1 MIHLQTKPKEQQ
13 FDTLEQQYPLVK
25 KLQGKQIEKE
35 KSKGGEVDP
44 RRSYAEVV
52 KEKQP
57 ASNHMNNLTRGY
69 GTEATIHIE
78 KKEWLHNSLVG
89 NLERPNYV

>member
-1 MIHLQTKPKEQQ
+1 M
-13 FDTLEQQYPLVK
+13 
-25 KLQGKQIEKE
+25 
-35 KSKGGEVDP
+35 DP